1 MKGCNKVLSQNPRG
15 KNQESWIKGR
25 LGSQYQ
31 RSEHSLDNGTFFV
44 PKVGET
50 QHGPDWIS
58 EPLSTSDPASVIFFP
73 L

>member
-1 MKGCNKVLSQNPRG
+1 MKVCNKGLSQNARG

-31 RSEHSLDNGTFFV
+31 RSERSPNKETFFV
-44 PKVGET
+44 PRVGET